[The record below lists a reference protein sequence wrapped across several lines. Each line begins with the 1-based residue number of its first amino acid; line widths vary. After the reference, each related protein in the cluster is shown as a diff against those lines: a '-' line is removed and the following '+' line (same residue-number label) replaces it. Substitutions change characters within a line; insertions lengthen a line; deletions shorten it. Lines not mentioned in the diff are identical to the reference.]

1 MNKKYIAIA
10 LTIGISIFIIKT
22 LNDAGEFKI
31 ISPHFEGECISITG
45 IVGAEDITIL
55 SNGLAIISSDDRR
68 QTLAGH
74 PVQGAL
80 YAYDL
85 NEKTPQFINL
95 NPEIPF
101 DFHPHGISVYEKG
114 NGSFII
120 AVVNHSQKG
129 HAIEIFEYGDA
140 GLSHEKTIIDPL
152 LISPNDLVFINET
165 QMYITNDHGNSSEWG
180 KTIEEYLQLTRSNVV
195 FYDGNEFTIAIK
207 KLGYANGINVSE
219 DGNILYVAETVGKKI
234 SEYAIDKNS
243 NALTFIQSTDFNSG
257 VDNIEL
263 DKEGNLWIGSH
274 PQLLTF
280 TRHAKNSD
288 IFSPS
293 QVFKVSLGDEN
304 QVEEVY
310 LNDGGELSGS
320 SVAAT
325 WENNLLIGPVL
336 EDHFLH
342 CRYNKDSLIE

>member
-1 MNKKYIAIA
+1 MLIFR
-10 LTIGISIFIIKT
+10 ISIFIIKT

-31 ISPHFEGECISITG
+31 ISSHFEGECISIKG

-68 QTLAGH
+68 QTLEGH

-80 YAYDL
+80 YVYDL

-101 DFHPHGISVYEKG
+101 DFHPHGISVYETG
-114 NGSFII
+114 NGAFVM
-120 AVVNHSQKG
+120 AVVNHSQQG
-129 HAIEIFEYGDA
+129 NSIEIFKYGDA
-140 GLSHEKTIIDPL
+140 GLSHEKTITDPL
-152 LISPNDLVFINET
+152 LISPNDLVFINAT
-165 QMYITNDHGNSSEWG
+165 QLYITNDHGNSSEWG

-219 DGNILYVAETVGKKI
+219 YGNILYVAETVGKKI

-274 PQLLTF
+274 PKLLTF

-293 QVFKVSLGDEN
+293 QVFKVSLGDN
-304 QVEEVY
+304 NRVDEVY
-310 LNDGGELSGS
+310 LNDGGKLSGS
-320 SVAAT
+320 SVAAV

-336 EDHFLH
+336 ADHFLH
-342 CRYNKDSLIE
+342 CWFE

>member
-1 MNKKYIAIA
+1 MNKKYIAI
-10 LTIGISIFIIKT
+10 LIIIGIVAFVLKT
-22 LNDAGEFKI
+22 LNDAGEFKTLN
-31 ISPHFEGECISITG
+31 SHFEGECLSIFG
-45 IVGAEDITIL
+45 AVGAEDITIL
-55 SNGLAIISSDDRR
+55 SNGLAIISGDDRR
-68 QTLAGH
+68 KYLAGN

-80 YAYDL
+80 YSYDL
-85 NEKTPQFINL
+85 NENTPQLIKLTSGLQF
-95 NPEIPF
+95 E
-101 DFHPHGISVYEKG
+101 FHPHGLSVYEKG
-114 NGSFII
+114 DNSFLI
-120 AVVNHSQKG
+120 AAVNHKQSG
-129 HAIEIFEYGDA
+129 HSIEIFEYSNA
-140 GLSHEKTIIDPL
+140 RLTHKKSITNPL
-152 LISPNDLVFINET
+152 LISPNDLVFINDT

-195 FYDGNEFTIAIK
+195 FYDGNKFTIAIK
-207 KLGYANGINVSE
+207 KLGYANGINVSK

-234 SEYAIDKNS
+234 SEYAIDKS
-243 NALTFIQSTDFNSG
+243 SYELTFIQSTDFNSG

-274 PQLLTF
+274 PKLLTF
-280 TRHAKNSD
+280 TRHAKNSE

-320 SVAAT
+320 SVAAN

-342 CRYNKDSLIE
+342 CRYNKD

>member
-1 MNKKYIAIA
+1 MKYYIILIIFGFLA
-10 LTIGISIFIIKT
+10 FIIKT

-31 ISPHFEGECISITG
+31 ISSHFEGECISIKG

-55 SNGLAIISSDDRR
+55 SNGVAIISSDDRR
-68 QTLAGH
+68 QTLAGK
-74 PVQGAL
+74 PVQGAIFS
-80 YAYDL
+80 YDL
-85 NEKTPQFINL
+85 TADSPFLINL
-95 NPEIPF
+95 TKKLNI

-140 GLSHEKTIIDPL
+140 GLSHEKTITDPL

-207 KLGYANGINVSE
+207 KLGYANGINVSK

-234 SEYAIDKNS
+234 SEYAINNKS
-243 NALTFIQSTDFNSG
+243 KELTFIKSTDFNSG

-274 PQLLTF
+274 PKLLTF
-280 TRHAKNSD
+280 TRHAKNSE
-288 IFSPS
+288 ILSPS
-293 QVFKVSLGDEN
+293 QVFKVSSGVETII
-304 QVEEVY
+304 EEVY
-310 LNDGGELSGS
+310 LNTGAELSGS
-320 SVAAT
+320 SVSAI
-325 WENNLLIGPVL
+325 WEKHLLIGPVI

-342 CRYNKDSLIE
+342 CIYND

>member
-1 MNKKYIAIA
+1 MKIKYYII
-10 LTIGISIFIIKT
+10 LIIIGFLAFIIKT
-22 LNDAGEFKI
+22 LNDAGEFKQ
-31 ISPHFEGECISITG
+31 ISPHFEGACISIIG
-45 IVGAEDITIL
+45 SVGAEDITIL
-55 SNGLAIISSDDRR
+55 KNGLAIISSDDRR
-68 QTLAGH
+68 QTLDGK
-74 PVQGAL
+74 PVQGSIFS
-80 YAYDL
+80 YDL
-85 NEKTPQFINL
+85 NADSPFLINL
-95 NPEIPF
+95 TKELNI

-140 GLSHEKTIIDPL
+140 GLSHEKTITDPL

-207 KLGYANGINVSE
+207 KLGYANGINVSK

-234 SEYAIDKNS
+234 SEYAINNKS
-243 NALTFIQSTDFNSG
+243 KELTFIKSTDFNSG

-274 PQLLTF
+274 PKLLTF
-280 TRHAKNSD
+280 TRHAKNSE
-288 IFSPS
+288 ILSPS
-293 QVFKVSLGDEN
+293 QVFKVSSGVETII
-304 QVEEVY
+304 EEVY
-310 LNDGGELSGS
+310 LNAGAELSGS
-320 SVAAT
+320 SVSAI
-325 WENNLLIGPVL
+325 WEKHLLIGPVI

-342 CRYNKDSLIE
+342 CIYND

>member
-1 MNKKYIAIA
+1 M
-10 LTIGISIFIIKT
+10 
-22 LNDAGEFKI
+22 
-31 ISPHFEGECISITG
+31 
-45 IVGAEDITIL
+45 
-55 SNGLAIISSDDRR
+55 
-68 QTLAGH
+68 
-74 PVQGAL
+74 QGAL

-95 NPEIPF
+95 IPEIPF
-101 DFHPHGISVYEKG
+101 DFHPHGISVYETG

-129 HAIEIFEYGDA
+129 HAIEIFEYGDV
-140 GLSHEKTIIDPL
+140 GLSHEKTITDPL

-180 KTIEEYLQLTRSNVV
+180 KTIEEYLQLARSNVL

-207 KLGYANGINVSE
+207 KLGYANGINVSK

-234 SEYAIDKNS
+234 SEYAIDKS
-243 NALTFIQSTDFNSG
+243 SYELTFIQSTDFNSG

-274 PQLLTF
+274 PKLLTF
-280 TRHAKNSD
+280 TRHAKNSE